1 MSGGSMLIENLRR
14 NAESMARGINPPAS
28 GSDPMHYLDGMAAAR
43 IEALE
48 GALRDLVRD
57 CSDDEAD
64 WPALKRAIE
73 LLKE

>member
-1 MSGGSMLIENLRR
+1 MSQLVENLRR
-14 NAESMARGINPPAS
+14 NAESMARSINPPAS

-48 GALRDLVRD
+48 TALQDLVRD

-64 WPALKRAIE
+64 WPALERAMA